1 MFHQDAQY
9 AYISITERKSK
20 QEKQS
25 EIEMEASYQFGD
37 LLRKD
42 KDSLLSIL
50 SYINIP
56 VKKDTPKSELNTFF
70 KTKIEPFKLKLKEF
84 VEMIEKYNSN
94 PEELK
99 LEFDII
105 DKIKSKKGKEILLK
119 QGSSYYYNDTVL
131 GSNVKSIASTFMKPE
146 NKELLTNFLENF

>member
-1 MFHQDAQY
+1 
-9 AYISITERKSK
+9 
-20 QEKQS
+20 
-25 EIEMEASYQFGD
+25 
-37 LLRKD
+37 
-42 KDSLLSIL
+42 
-50 SYINIP
+50 
-56 VKKDTPKSELNTFF
+56 
-70 KTKIEPFKLKLKEF
+70 
-84 VEMIEKYNSN
+84 MIEKYNSN

>member
-56 VKKDTPKSELNTFF
+56 
-70 KTKIEPFKLKLKEF
+70 
-84 VEMIEKYNSN
+84 
-94 PEELK
+94 
-99 LEFDII
+99 
-105 DKIKSKKGKEILLK
+105 
-119 QGSSYYYNDTVL
+119 
-131 GSNVKSIASTFMKPE
+131 
-146 NKELLTNFLENF
+146 